1 MSLSTVYKIKSNA
14 YNSPRKMCL
23 VTMICFYFSRSRGR
37 KGNVA
42 TLRTHKNKI
51 KIPQKLNLVGFLL
64 LEQKR
69 ERQPKRGATL
79 NKKHGSATL
88 LRPRDFFFSFHFFAA
103 CRSKQQSASFVH
115 VVRRVPPGLRCKQE
129 RRRPSAPR
137 RRPSTPRRGP
147 SPLACGALLLICDGV
162 WSEVSVFFVA

>member
-37 KGNVA
+37 KGKVA
-42 TLRTHKNKI
+42 TLRAHKNKI

-69 ERQPKRGATL
+69 ERQHQRGATL

-88 LRPRDFFFSFHFFAA
+88 LRPGDFFFFFSFFAA
-103 CRSKQQSASFVH
+103 CRSKQQSASFTH
-115 VVRRVPPGLRCKQE
+115 VVRRVPPGLGCRQE
-129 RRRPSAPR
+129 RLRPSALQRGPSAPR
-137 RRPSTPRRGP
+137 RRPSA
-147 SPLACGALLLICDGV
+147 LACGASLLIYDGV